1 MCKWKNKAEDKITGV
16 ARWWS
21 HLLTAAAAAAAA
33 REREREP
40 TCFAAVNQQESSMDG
55 WIDSFIIYLHR
66 RMIIVEKNRV
76 AF

>member
-1 MCKWKNKAEDKITGV
+1 M
-16 ARWWS
+16 
-21 HLLTAAAAAAAA
+21 LTAAAAAAAA